1 MAQTPDSHPL
11 VTALGLLGRSREA
24 RARLVTALRELEPLL
39 AEPGLDVRR
48 QITGPIVDAMHDEG
62 EHIDIR
68 LDSGLAFTALYTSSH
83 ITRDLVLRAVEEP
96 DHVFEPQ
103 TTKTLLALAR
113 NARHVLIGGAY
124 SGDHAVPIAAV
135 IAAGGGIV
143 HAFEPNPAQQAILQ
157 KNAAANGLTNIVPV
171 ALGLWDVPSV
181 RLSFVG
187 TDALASTQ
195 LDPEGAIDVTTID
208 DYCARNG
215 IDALDLIMLD
225 IEGSEMQ
232 ALRGARGMLSSDRP
246 PAVVFE
252 MNRQYV
258 DWSQGLRRTT
268 IGGFLDGLG
277 YELYGIR
284 DYQSH
289 VAMPGHPVE
298 LVPADTAFLE
308 GPQHGF
314 NMLAVRDPK
323 IVSEN
328 PLFRIV
334 PDVSPKLLFHRDP
347 ALHAPKFTSGA
358 DIRPD
363 RR

>member
-1 MAQTPDSHPL
+1 MAPTPDPHPL
-11 VTALGLLGRSREA
+11 AASLR
-24 RARLVTALRELEPLL
+24 RLVAALRELEPLL

-68 LDSGLAFTALYTSSH
+68 LDTGLAFTALYTSSH
-83 ITRDLVLRAVEEP
+83 ITRDLVLRGVEQP

-113 NARHVLIGGAY
+113 DARHVLIGGAY

-157 KNAAANGLTNIVPV
+157 QNAAANGLTNIVPV

-195 LDPEGAIDVTTID
+195 LDPAGSIDVTTID
-208 DYCARNG
+208 DYCARAG
-215 IDALDLIMLD
+215 IEALDLIMLD

-258 DWSQGLRRTT
+258 DWSEGLRRTT
-268 IGGFLDGLG
+268 IGGFLDSLG
-277 YELYGIR
+277 FELYGIR

-289 VAMPGHPVE
+289 VAMPDHPVE

-323 IVSEN
+323 IVSGN

-358 DIRPD
+358 GTRPV

>member
-1 MAQTPDSHPL
+1 MGLTPDIDPL
-11 VTALGLLGRSREA
+11 VAALRLLGQSRPA
-24 RARLVTALRELEPLL
+24 RDRLVEVLREIEPLL

-48 QITGPIVDAMHDEG
+48 QITGPIVDALHEEG
-62 EHIDIR
+62 EAIDIR
-68 LDSGLAFTALYTSSH
+68 LASGLAFTALYTSSH
-83 ITRDLVLRAVEEP
+83 ITRDLVLRALEQP

-124 SGDHAVPIAAV
+124 CGDHAIPLAAAIAAN
-135 IAAGGGIV
+135 GGTV
-143 HAFEPNPAQQAILQ
+143 HAFEPNPSQRAMLRR
-157 KNAAANGLTNIVPV
+157 NADANSLTNIE
-171 ALGLWDVPSV
+171 AIGLGLWDEPSA

-187 TDALASTQ
+187 TDALASTR
-195 LDPEGAIDVTTID
+195 LDPEGTIEVTTID
-208 DYCARNG
+208 DYCARAG
-215 IDALDLIMLD
+215 IEALDVIMLD

-232 ALRGARGMLSSDRP
+232 ALAGARSMLSRDRA

-258 DWSQGLRRTT
+258 DWSHGLRRTT
-268 IGGFLDGLG
+268 IGSFLDKLG
-277 YELYGIR
+277 YELYAIR

-289 VAMPGHPVE
+289 VAMPGYPVE
-298 LVPADTAFLE
+298 LVPADTAYLE

-314 NMLAVRDPK
+314 NMLAVRDRTV
-323 IVSEN
+323 IDD

-347 ALHAPKFTSGA
+347 TLHAPRFTSGA
-358 DIRPD
+358 DSLRD

>member
-1 MAQTPDSHPL
+1 MLPTPDTEPL
-11 VTALGLLGRSREA
+11 AAALRLLGRSREA
-24 RARLVTALRELEPLL
+24 RARLVIALRDLEPLL

-48 QITGPIVDAMHDEG
+48 QITGPIVDALHDEG
-62 EHIDIR
+62 EQIDIR
-68 LDSGLAFTALYTSSH
+68 LESGLAFTALYTSSH
-83 ITRDLVLRAVEEP
+83 ITRDLVLRAVDEP

-124 SGDHAVPIAAV
+124 SGDHAIPIAAV

-143 HAFEPNPAQQAILQ
+143 HAFEPNPAQQAILRR
-157 KNAAANGLTNIVPV
+157 NAAANGLTNIEPV
-171 ALGLWDVPSV
+171 ALGLWDEPSV

-195 LDPEGAIDVTTID
+195 LDPEGSIDVTTID
-208 DYCARNG
+208 DYCARAG

-232 ALRGARGMLSSDRP
+232 ALRGARSMLSRDRA

-268 IGGFLDGLG
+268 IGSFLDGLG

-298 LVPADTAFLE
+298 LVPADTAYLE

-323 IVSEN
+323 LVSEN
-328 PLFRIV
+328 ALFRIV

-347 ALHAPKFTSGA
+347 ALHAPRFTS
-358 DIRPD
+358 
-363 RR
+363 